1 MTGPDCDPT
10 PQAKAAW
17 EAHLASEP
25 RLQHYARFLVYVPF
39 LALLVLAAWSLQS

>member
-1 MTGPDCDPT
+1 MTGPDYDPT
-10 PQAKAAW
+10 PAERSAW

-39 LALLVLAAWSLQS
+39 LALLALAAWSLQ